1 MSIITISRGTFS
13 AGKALAECV
22 AQRLEYRCVG
32 REVIVEKA
40 AASGVS
46 QQELEDALLKPP
58 SFLDRFRQTKYKY
71 LTLIQAALAE
81 EVREGKTVYHGN
93 AGHLLLKGDSPI
105 LRVRIIAPME
115 FRIRMAMERLKISRG
130 EAISYIKRVDHNR
143 QRWTQY
149 LYGVNWGDPALYDIV
164 LNLEYLGVPDAC
176 EVIVGMVKRQRCFE
190 FGPECSRAA
199 EDFALACRVKA
210 ALALDPATS
219 SFEFEVTATQGE
231 VSIRGRLAEPLD
243 ATEVRRVA
251 EKVPGVVSLDLDQLL
266 SRIEA

>member
-1 MSIITISRGTFS
+1 M
-13 AGKALAECV
+13 AECV
-22 AQRLEYRCVG
+22 SQRLGYRCVG

-58 SFLDRFRQTKYKY
+58 SFLDRFRQKKYQY

-93 AGHLLLKGDSPI
+93 AGHLLLKGDNPI
-105 LRVRIIAPME
+105 LRVRIIAPLE
-115 FRIRMAMERLKISRG
+115 FRIRMAEDRLKISRG

-143 QRWTQY
+143 QKWTHY

-164 LNLEYLGVPDAC
+164 INMEYIDVSEAG
-176 EVIVGMVKRQRCFE
+176 EVITGIVKRQRCFK
-190 FGPECSRAA
+190 FGPECARAA

-210 ALALDPATS
+210 ALVLDPATS
-219 SFEFEVTATQGE
+219 SFEFEVTATEGD
-231 VSIRGRLAEPLD
+231 VTIRGRLSQPQD
-243 ATEVRRVA
+243 TIEVRRVA
-251 EKVPGVVSLDLDQLL
+251 EKVPGVVNLDLDQLV